1 MEIVIT
7 RTRWFATETLE

>member
-1 MEIVIT
+1 MEIVVR